1 MSLSRQMMFQ
11 LFRRKKCIYGIF
23 VISYVRTYHYSV
35 YKSYYQYFLL
45 DTICILSRIIKGIYS
60 SSRNRQIFVS
70 AHELCRFKLEQQG
83 WIVTDYVT
91 S

>member
-1 MSLSRQMMFQ
+1 MSLSSKWCFSYFEEKNVFMAF
-11 LFRRKKCIYGIF
+11 F
-23 VISYVRTYHYSV
+23 VISCVRTYHYSV

-45 DTICILSRIIKGIYS
+45 DTLCILSCIIKGIYS

-70 AHELCRFKLEQQG
+70 AHALCRFKLEQQG